1 MMNSSGAIAN
11 ILIISAPSGAGKTTL
26 IDRISQKHLFRYS
39 VSHTTRAPRAHE
51 EEGQHYHFVTPKQF
65 EELNHAGTFLE
76 TTMIHGHHYGTAW
89 KNFASFDRP
98 DEWLLLDLDV
108 HGLISLRE
116 KIRDIVSVFILPPSI
131 ATLRE
136 RIMIR
141 QPDITIQELEARLQM
156 ARTEMEHV
164 FEYDYSI
171 FNTDLSKATGELS
184 MILQT
189 EQLKNKRKKLFLESL
204 LY

>member
-1 MMNSSGAIAN
+1 MMSSSIVN
-11 ILIISAPSGAGKTTL
+11 ILVISAPSGAGKTTL
-26 IDRISQKHLFRYS
+26 IEQIAQKHRFRYS
-39 VSHTTRAPRAHE
+39 ISHTTRAPREHE
-51 EEGQHYHFVTPKQF
+51 KHGKNYHFVSFEQF
-65 EELNHAGTFLE
+65 DQLRQAGAFLE
-76 TTMIHGHHYGTAW
+76 TTYIHGHHYGTAW

-108 HGLISLRE
+108 HGLITLRE

-131 ATLRE
+131 DTLRE
-136 RIMIR
+136 RILIR
-141 QPDITIQELEARLQM
+141 QPAISTEELDLRLSTARK
-156 ARTEMEHV
+156 EMEYV

-171 FNTDLSKATGELS
+171 FNTDLQKATSELS

-189 EQLKNKRKKLFLESL
+189 EQLKNKRNKLFLESL